1 MSTAPTNHR
10 NYHIHHPA
18 QDQEAR
24 PEESNPFPD
33 SQAPGEFATAPAD
46 AASVSPVKPWLVG
59 YLPLKRFFDCTLAIA
74 LLIVSAP
81 MIVAGVLLVK
91 LTSRGPA
98 FYRQVRLG
106 KNGRPFTLFKLRTM
120 IHDAEA
126 ETGPVWSTE
135 NDSRVTPVGNLL
147 RRTHIDEFPQ
157 LWNVALGQMSLV
169 G

>member
-24 PEESNPFPD
+24 PQESSPLVD
-33 SQAPGEFATAPAD
+33 SQAGGGVPPAPAD

-59 YLPLKRFFDCTLAIA
+59 YLPLKRFFDCTLAVA

-81 MIVAGVLLVK
+81 MILAGVLVVK

-98 FYRQVRLG
+98 LYRQVRL
-106 KNGRPFTLFKLRTM
+106 
-120 IHDAEA
+120 
-126 ETGPVWSTE
+126 
-135 NDSRVTPVGNLL
+135 
-147 RRTHIDEFPQ
+147 
-157 LWNVALGQMSLV
+157 
-169 G
+169 